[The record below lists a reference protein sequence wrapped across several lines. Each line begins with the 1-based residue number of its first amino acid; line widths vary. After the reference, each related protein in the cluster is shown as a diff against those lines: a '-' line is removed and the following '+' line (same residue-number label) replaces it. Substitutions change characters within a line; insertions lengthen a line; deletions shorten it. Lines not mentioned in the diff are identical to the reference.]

1 MNLDDARTCKTCGSG
16 DDVKLMQPVRDGL
29 MFKCVTCKRV
39 WTIIFARESRPMFP
53 PRPEA

>member
-1 MNLDDARTCKTCGSG
+1 MTEADYRTCPTCHS
-16 DDVKLMQPVRDGL
+16 DEDVKLMQPVRDGL

-39 WTIIFARESRPMFP
+39 WTIIFARESRPMFQ